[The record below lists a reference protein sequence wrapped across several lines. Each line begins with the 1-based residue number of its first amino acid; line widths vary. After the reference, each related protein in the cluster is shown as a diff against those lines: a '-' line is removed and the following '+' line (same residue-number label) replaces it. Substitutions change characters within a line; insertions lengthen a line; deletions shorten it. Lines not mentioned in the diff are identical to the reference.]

1 MVLARFDKKEIVMKL
16 LKAILIFTWLLV
28 FLTSSVTA
36 ETICKKSDVI
46 INKSGDHKFGTILN
60 PPKGSDYS
68 VWFPVVPTSLAF
80 DSKGS
85 IYVGDSVKYR
95 IIKFDKDGKFIIKY
109 SLQKPV
115 RTKKPELSH
124 IIQDMTVDKS
134 ECLYVVNLYEYRV
147 EIYSAD
153 GKFIRYID
161 YYKDSA
167 DSTHPNKKYHPYRIS
182 VDKSSNVYLYGPKL
196 NLIYSSN
203 GLLKS
208 KSKNRSA
215 VANEKDMVGFSGY
228 HFKVETY
235 APDKKLPGKTID
247 KLIVKGINENVIT
260 VCDNLQIAK
269 DEEGY
274 VYKAD
279 LNGNIYTFDYYR
291 TINVIKIDPGLGLG
305 RTR

>member
-1 MVLARFDKKEIVMKL
+1 MKL
-16 LKAILIFTWLLV
+16 LKTFSIFTWLLV
-28 FLTSSVTA
+28 FLTSSAIA
-36 ETICKKSDVI
+36 ETMCKKSDVI
-46 INKSGDHKFGTILN
+46 INRSGDHKFGAILK

-80 DSKGS
+80 DSKES

-95 IIKFDKDGKFIIKY
+95 IMKYNKDGKFILDY

-124 IIQDMTVDKS
+124 VIQDMTVDINDN
-134 ECLYVVNLYEYRV
+134 LYITNLYEYRI
-147 EIYSAD
+147 EIYSAE
-153 GKFIRYID
+153 GKFIRFID

-167 DSTHPNKKYHPYRIS
+167 SIDHTNKKYHPYRIS
-182 VDKSSNVYLYGPKL
+182 VDNHSNIYLYGSKF

-203 GLLKS
+203 GLLRDKNI
-208 KSKNRSA
+208 NRSA
-215 VANEKDMVGFSGY
+215 VADEADKVGFSRY

-247 KLIVKGINENVIT
+247 KLIVKDLNENVIT

-269 DEEGY
+269 DEDGY
-274 VYKAD
+274 IYKAD
-279 LNGNIYTFDYYR
+279 ANGNIYTFDYYK
-291 TINVIKIDPGLGLG
+291 TLNVIKIDPGLRLG
-305 RTR
+305 SPK